1 MSFQRRSG
9 TASKDSKG
17 ASPYINLTEG
27 EHEARLVYVSDCGL
41 QAREYMG
48 EVKTPAQQ
56 IALCLE
62 IIGESVTIDGIEQ
75 PRIIWTKPFNIFGRM
90 DSKST
95 EYKMYRAFVTQAK
108 EDTVADWEEVL
119 GMPVNVIIKHHKK
132 DAETTYDNVDGLIA
146 IPQKYASNVGPAMT
160 ADIGIAGSED
170 ADSAPIRNLFGLA
183 KYIHDKRLTDGGAPA
198 TPKAVSNAK
207 PVDTDE
213 SFSND
218 VPF

>member
-1 MSFQRRSG
+1 MGFQRLSG
-9 TASKDSKG
+9 TASKDSKNS
-17 ASPYINLTEG
+17 ALYENLTEG
-27 EHEARLVYVSDCGL
+27 EHEARLVYVADCGL

-48 EVKTPAQQ
+48 EVKPPAQQ

-62 IIGESVTIDGIEQ
+62 IIGESVTIDGIVQ

-108 EDTVADWEEVL
+108 EDTVADWEVVL
-119 GMPVNVIIKHHKK
+119 GSPVNVIIKHHKK
-132 DAETTYDNVDGLIA
+132 DEETTYDNVDGLVA
-146 IPQKYASNVGPAMT
+146 IPQKYASNVGPALT
-160 ADIGIAGSED
+160 ADISIAGSED
-170 ADSAPIRNLFGLA
+170 EGSAPIRNLFGLA
-183 KYIHDKRLTDGGAPA
+183 KYVHDKRLTDGGTPP

-207 PVDTDE
+207 PVATEE
-213 SFSND
+213 SFDSD